1 MTITSL
7 ALMSH
12 PDEPQYPRYEGQPT
26 GAVPHPSRPPGVLA
40 RLGERA
46 LRRPEPRLGISLAG
60 AGIALAVLGALVWGG
75 DFLTGT
81 DGGGGG
87 GDASPRRLLGVG
99 LSLVAV
105 VVGYFLVATRRRG
118 PLATAGV
125 GASALGVS
133 LLLGFLTFDTSQGAG
148 NGLPFSVDAVVLVS
162 VFVWLVNYLAVPGA
176 RGHVFYLGLAAFAM
190 WPYVIDKAEPGTFSL
205 NLLVPVVVPDSA
217 VFDTGT
223 TSPDWTTVAAL
234 SLIFGVAYYLAAF
247 GFDRSGRPGP
257 AVALVLAG
265 FFATAAGIAAAA
277 INLHA
282 IGTGVL
288 LIVVG
293 STLAAYGALA
303 RRRFTTWAWSAG
315 VALGAS
321 VIITKLAGDNA
332 AASGIALIAVGV
344 GVVLGAHLVSAALHE
359 PDDVAMDWPQPVP
372 ATEPGR

>member
-1 MTITSL
+1 
-7 ALMSH
+7 MSH
-12 PDEPQYPRYEGQPT
+12 PDEPQYPHYEGQPT

-81 DGGGGG
+81 HGGGGG
-87 GDASPRRLLGVG
+87 GDGSPRRLLGVG

-105 VVGYFLVATRRRG
+105 VAGYFLVATRRG
-118 PLATAGV
+118 PLATAGI
-125 GASALGVS
+125 GASALGVP

-148 NGLPFSVDAVVLVS
+148 NGLPFSIDAVVLMS
-162 VFVWLVNYLAVPGA
+162 VLVWLVSYLAVPRA

-257 AVALVLAG
+257 GVARRLCRVLA
-265 FFATAAGIAAAA
+265 TPAGIAAAA

-315 VALGAS
+315 LALGAS

-344 GVVLGAHLVSAALHE
+344 GVVLGGHLVSAALHE

-372 ATEPGR
+372 ATEAGR